1 MKGKIKK
8 KLKKLTIIFSIMA
21 KNIATFAGTSG
32 AETLKSADIKNGGDC
47 GELIIYKGMKVKTFY
62 AYYESNGKQYPAY
75 CLDKTKHRSI
85 RQFSIF
91 SINPR

>member
-8 KLKKLTIIFSIMA
+8 ILKKLTIIFSIMA
-21 KNIATFAGTSG
+21 INIATFAGTSG
-32 AETLKSADIKNGGDC
+32 AVTLKSADIKNGGDC

-62 AYYESNGKQYPAY
+62 AYYESNGKQ
-75 CLDKTKHRSI
+75 LDKTKHRSI